1 MARRDVGCCRILFF
15 FLYVRG
21 DGERKRVWWFQVRRS
36 CFHWDSFSGNVLIPH
51 IGSFVMVKKIFGTK
65 NLIKFFSCM
74 YVGMCVYLNIRIC
87 ILKTV

>member
-1 MARRDVGCCRILFF
+1 M
-15 FLYVRG
+15 
-21 DGERKRVWWFQVRRS
+21 RRS

-87 ILKTV
+87 ILKTVWKIQISCINVLLQKISFAIRTDYPCCG